1 MDSISRR
8 LLFCCWRCTEPAED
22 TLADVDD
29 LDMDASYP
37 VPFGD
42 LDVRRPVEMTKVRPG
57 HHASPKQP
65 PRLDGG
71 SQKQRA
77 KIQCRQQLDNIR
89 VSASKQHQHCA
100 TLNREQQPLYPHPS
114 VSISTF
120 FIKKTTSNREIDIH
134 IGVPAARLTIFMH
147 TNNLSKR
154 RLAVSPSRGRVHL
167 SQQRSSNACAAEFQ
181 HTPAEAE
188 ANSAN

>member
-1 MDSISRR
+1 MASRALSFSSSKRIPWEQPLKLPLLHSSSYQQR
-8 LLFCCWRCTEPAED
+8 LIG
-22 TLADVDD
+22 
-29 LDMDASYP
+29 ASK
-37 VPFGD
+37 
-42 LDVRRPVEMTKVRPG
+42 TTT
-57 HHASPKQP
+57 SS
-65 PRLDGG
+65 DGG

-89 VSASKQHQHCA
+89 VSASKQHQQCA
-100 TLNREQQPLYPHPS
+100 TLNKVQQPLYPHPS

-154 RLAVSPSRGRVHL
+154 RLAASPSRGRAHL